1 MNEITSR
8 TEMLIGESA
17 LEKLKNSHVIVFGC
31 GGVGGNVVEALARSF
46 VGSITVVDN
55 DTVSL
60 SNLNRQLLATTF
72 SVGKNKVEIAKDRIE
87 SINPDCKV
95 TALNMFFLPEN
106 AGEIDFTQYDYIVD
120 AIDTVSAKLELAKI
134 SQELNIPLISSMGTG
149 NKLHPEMLEIADIY
163 KTSVCPLARAMRNLC
178 KKNGIKKLKV
188 VYSKEE
194 PKSVVKITENNKA
207 VPASSAF
214 VPCAAGIIIASAVVN
229 DLIVDVEKAF
239 H

>member
-1 MNEITSR
+1 MDEITSR
-8 TEMLIGESA
+8 TLMLIGESA

-31 GGVGGNVVEALARSF
+31 GGVGGNAIEALARSF
-46 VGSITVVDN
+46 VGKITVVDN

-60 SNLNRQLLATTF
+60 SNLNRQLLATYDT
-72 SVGKNKVEIAKDRIE
+72 VGKSKVDVAKDRIL
-87 SINPDCKV
+87 SINPQCEV

-106 AGEIDFTQYDYIVD
+106 ATEIDFTQYDYIVD

-134 SQELNIPLISSMGTG
+134 SQNIGVPMISSMGTG
-149 NKLHPEMLEIADIY
+149 NKLHPEMLEISDIY

-178 KKNGIKKLKV
+178 KKNGIKKLRV

-194 PKSVVKITENNKA
+194 PKSAIKVVDNNKA

-214 VPCAAGIIIASAVVN
+214 VPCAAGILIASAVVN
-229 DLIVDVEKAF
+229 DIIK
-239 H
+239 

>member
-1 MNEITSR
+1 MDEITSR
-8 TEMLIGESA
+8 TLMLIGESA

-31 GGVGGNVVEALARSF
+31 GGVGGNAIEALARSF
-46 VGSITVVDN
+46 VGKITVVDN

-60 SNLNRQLLATTF
+60 SNLNRQLLATYDT
-72 SVGKNKVEIAKDRIE
+72 VGKSKVDVAKDRIL
-87 SINPDCKV
+87 SINPQCEV

-106 AGEIDFTQYDYIVD
+106 ATEIDFTQYDYIVD

-134 SQELNIPLISSMGTG
+134 SQNIGVPMISSMGTG
-149 NKLHPEMLEIADIY
+149 NKLHPEMLEISDIY

-178 KKNGIKKLKV
+178 KKNGIKKLRV

-194 PKSVVKITENNKA
+194 PKSEIKVVDNNKA

-214 VPCAAGIIIASAVVN
+214 VPCAAGILIASAVVN
-229 DLIVDVEKAF
+229 DLIK
-239 H
+239 

>member
-1 MNEITSR
+1 MDEITSR
-8 TEMLIGESA
+8 TLMLIGESA

-31 GGVGGNVVEALARSF
+31 GGVGGNVIEALARSF
-46 VGSITVVDN
+46 VGKITVVDN

-60 SNLNRQLLATTF
+60 SNLNRQLLATHNT
-72 SVGKNKVEIAKDRIE
+72 VGKSKVDVAKERIL
-87 SINPDCKV
+87 SINPQCEV

-106 AGEIDFTQYDYIVD
+106 ADSIDFTQYDYIVD

-134 SQELNIPLISSMGTG
+134 AQKLGIEIISSMGTG
-149 NKLHPEMLEIADIY
+149 NKLHPEMLEISDVY

-188 VYSKEE
+188 VYSKED
-194 PKSVVKITENNKA
+194 PKSDMKVMENNKA

-229 DLIVDVEKAF
+229 DLIK
-239 H
+239 

>member
-1 MNEITSR
+1 MDEITSR
-8 TEMLIGESA
+8 TLMLIGESA

-31 GGVGGNVVEALARSF
+31 GGVGGNVIEALARSF
-46 VGSITVVDN
+46 VGKITVVDN

-60 SNLNRQLLATTF
+60 SNLNRQLLATYDT
-72 SVGKNKVEIAKDRIE
+72 VGKSKVDVAKDRIL
-87 SINPDCKV
+87 SINPQCEV

-106 AGEIDFTQYDYIVD
+106 ATEIDFTQYDYIVD

-134 SQELNIPLISSMGTG
+134 SQNLGVPMISSMGTG
-149 NKLHPEMLEIADIY
+149 NKLHPEMLEISDIY

-178 KKNGIKKLKV
+178 KKNGIKKLRV

-194 PKSVVKITENNKA
+194 PKSEIKVVDNNKA

-214 VPCAAGIIIASAVVN
+214 VPCAAGILIASAVVN
-229 DLIVDVEKAF
+229 DIIK
-239 H
+239 

>member
-1 MNEITSR
+1 MDEITSR
-8 TEMLIGESA
+8 TLMLIGESA

-31 GGVGGNVVEALARSF
+31 GGVGGNVIEALARSF
-46 VGSITVVDN
+46 VGKITVVDN

-60 SNLNRQLLATTF
+60 SNLNRQLLATYDT
-72 SVGKNKVEIAKDRIE
+72 VGKSKVEVAKDRIL
-87 SINPDCKV
+87 SINPQCEV

-106 AGEIDFTQYDYIVD
+106 ATEIDFTQYDYIVD

-134 SQELNIPLISSMGTG
+134 SQNLGVPMISSMGTG
-149 NKLHPEMLEIADIY
+149 NKLHPEMLEISDIY

-178 KKNGIKKLKV
+178 KKNRIKKLRV

-194 PKSVVKITENNKA
+194 PKSAIKVVDNNKA

-214 VPCAAGIIIASAVVN
+214 VPCAAGILIASAVVN
-229 DLIVDVEKAF
+229 DIIK
-239 H
+239 